1 MKKSSIW
8 PVVIMLLIALV
19 AAGCSSTKEK
29 PAAAPEPA
37 KQAEKNTWELVKEK
51 GVLVAGLDDTFA
63 PMGYRDEKTNELIGF
78 DIDMAEEL
86 GKRLGVKIQ
95 WQPTQWDGVILALDS
110 KRFDVIISGMTVTEE
125 RKKSI
130 NFSTPYIND
139 GLVMVVKKG
148 TTGFKTAED
157 LKGKVVGTQAGSS
170 GEEAVKKMEG
180 LKEAKLYKTFP
191 DAFNDLQ
198 IGRIPV
204 VVVDAMTAGH
214 YLGKR
219 PGVFEVVGEQL
230 TKEPMAIGIR
240 KADVEL
246 KEAIDKAIADMQ
258 KDGTLT
264 KISMKWFQ
272 KDITTKAE

>member
-1 MKKSSIW
+1 MNKKCLW
-8 PVVIMLLIALV
+8 LVILVLSFGLLLT
-19 AAGCSSTKEK
+19 GCGGTEKEK
-29 PAAAPEPA
+29 AATPEPA
-37 KQAEKNTWELVKEK
+37 KQAEKNSWEMIKEK

-63 PMGYRDEKTNELIGF
+63 PMGYRDENNKLIGF
-78 DIDMAEEL
+78 DIDMGEEL
-86 GKRLGVKIQ
+86 GKRLGVKIE
-95 WQPTQWDGVILALDS
+95 WQPTQWEGVILALDS
-110 KRFDVIISGMTVTEE
+110 KRFDIILSGMTVTEE
-125 RKKSI
+125 RQKAI
-130 NFSTPYIND
+130 NFSTPYVND

-148 TTGFKTAED
+148 ATGFNTAAD
-157 LKGKVVGTQAGSS
+157 LKDKVVGTQGGSS

-180 LKEAKLYKTFP
+180 LKDVKLYKTYP

-198 IGRIPV
+198 VGRIPV
-204 VVVDAMTAGH
+204 LVCDAMTAGH

-219 PGVFEVVGEQL
+219 TDTFEVVGEQL

-246 KEAIDKAIADMQ
+246 KEAIDKALAEMQ

-264 KISMKWFQ
+264 TISMKWFQ

>member
-1 MKKSSIW
+1 MKKRSLW
-8 PVVIMLLIALV
+8 LVVLMLSIALV
-19 AAGCSSTKEK
+19 AVGCGGAEKEK
-29 PAAAPEPA
+29 TAAAPEPP
-37 KQAEKNTWELVKEK
+37 KQAEKNTWEQIKEK

-63 PMGYRDEKTNELIGF
+63 PMGYRDEKNELVGF
-78 DIDMAEEL
+78 DIDMAQEL
-86 GKRLGVKIQ
+86 SKRLGVKIE
-95 WQPTQWDGVILALDS
+95 WQPTQWDGVMLALDS
-110 KRFDVIISGMTVTEE
+110 KRFDIILSGMTVTEE

-130 NFSTPYIND
+130 NFSTPYVND

-148 TTGFKTAED
+148 TTGFNTAAD
-157 LKGKVVGTQAGSS
+157 LKGKVVGTQGGSS

-180 LKEAKLYKTFP
+180 LKETKLYKTFP

-204 VVVDAMTAGH
+204 VVSDAMTAGH
-214 YLGKR
+214 YLSKR
-219 PGVFEVVGEQL
+219 ADTFEVVGEQL

-246 KEAIDKAIADMQ
+246 KEAIDKAIAEMQ